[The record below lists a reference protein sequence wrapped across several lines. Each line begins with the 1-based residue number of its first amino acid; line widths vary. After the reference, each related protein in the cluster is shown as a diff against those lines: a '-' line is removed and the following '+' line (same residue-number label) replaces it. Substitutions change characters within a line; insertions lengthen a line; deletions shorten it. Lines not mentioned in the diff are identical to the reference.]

1 MSAILVSS
9 LTCVAYLAF
18 YTAYSKQEKKL
29 SHRLLINVLTMSH
42 GSTFDTLLVELNKA
56 LSLAG
61 LTVLC
66 TAFIFPKGELRSSLC
81 THALGMLLVHTA
93 YSTFK

>member
-1 MSAILVSS
+1 
-9 LTCVAYLAF
+9 VAYLAF

>member
-1 MSAILVSS
+1 ML
-9 LTCVAYLAF
+9 AYLAF

-29 SHRLLINVLTMSH
+29 SHTLLINVLTMSH

-66 TAFIFPKGELRSSLC
+66 LAFIFPAGDLRASLC